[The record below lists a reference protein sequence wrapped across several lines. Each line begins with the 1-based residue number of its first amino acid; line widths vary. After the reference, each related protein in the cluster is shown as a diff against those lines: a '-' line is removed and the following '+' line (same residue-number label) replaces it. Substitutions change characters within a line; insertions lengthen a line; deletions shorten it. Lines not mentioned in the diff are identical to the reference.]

1 MLLNSRVYFATIDAK
16 ELIVPN
22 ILPISDLR
30 NYTEVLNQVD
40 VDRPVYLT
48 RNGRGTYVIS
58 KIDDYDRDATVKDLL
73 NEIRKGEESLVKN
86 DGIPLEQVAKKYNI
100 DL

>member
-1 MLLNSRVYFATIDAK
+1 MPT
-16 ELIVPN
+16 

-30 NYTEVLNQVD
+30 NYSEVLSRVD

-58 KIDDYDRDATVKDLL
+58 KLDDYDRETTVEQLL
-73 NEIRKGEESLVKN
+73 AEIKKGEESAESGAAVSINK
-86 DGIPLEQVAKKYNI
+86 VAKNLNI
-100 DL
+100 KL

>member
-1 MLLNSRVYFATIDAK
+1 MPT
-16 ELIVPN
+16 

-30 NYTEVLNQVD
+30 NYTDVLNRVD

-58 KIDDYDRDATVKDLL
+58 KLDDYDRDTTAEQLVT
-73 NEIRKGEESLVKN
+73 EIKKGEASAKSGPTVSIKDIAKSL
-86 DGIPLEQVAKKYNI
+86 NI
-100 DL
+100 KL

>member
-1 MLLNSRVYFATIDAK
+1 MTK
-16 ELIVPN
+16 

-40 VDRPVYLT
+40 VNKPVYLT

-58 KIDDYDRDATVKDLL
+58 KIDDYDRETTVEALIK
-73 NEIRKGEESLVKN
+73 EIKKGERSVDNSKSLR
-86 DGIPLEQVAKKYNI
+86 IEQVAQNFGVS
-100 DL
+100 L